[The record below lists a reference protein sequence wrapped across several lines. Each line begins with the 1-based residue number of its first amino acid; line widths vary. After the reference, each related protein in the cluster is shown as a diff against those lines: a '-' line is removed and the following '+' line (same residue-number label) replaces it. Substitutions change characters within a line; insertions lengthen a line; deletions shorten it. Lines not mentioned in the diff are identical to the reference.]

1 MAKLTVNEAGTSG
14 YTHVISLS
22 FSDLNDIK
30 TGTNPFTGE
39 SLSTATQL
47 PIATIPA
54 GVDVELAGVF
64 EYTALGCATALAG
77 ATDITLELGTTGGD
91 PHEFIDNLDVD
102 GMSAPVFNSG
112 QSFTGNQ
119 SQAVG
124 FQAETSV
131 LAEVNGTTGDLTAG
145 NIVIALRIIDLGS
158 FA

>member
-22 FSDLNDIK
+22 FDDLNKIK
-30 TGTNPFTGE
+30 TGTNPFNGE
-39 SLSTATQL
+39 TLGTATQL

-54 GVDVELAGVF
+54 GGAVELAGVF
-64 EYTALGCATALAG
+64 ESTALAG
-77 ATDITLELGTTGGD
+77 ATDIVLDVGTTAGD
-91 PHEFIDNLDVD
+91 PDEFINELDVD
-102 GMSAPVFNSG
+102 GMSAPIFNSG
-112 QSFTGNQ
+112 ESFTGNQ

-124 FQAETSV
+124 YQAETSV
-131 LAEVNGTTGDLTAG
+131 IAEINGTTANLTAG

>member
-54 GVDVELAGVF
+54 GGAVELAGVF
-64 EYTALGCATALAG
+64 ESTALAG
-77 ATDITLELGTTGGD
+77 ATDITLDVGTTGGY
-91 PHEFIDNLDVD
+91 VD
-102 GMSAPVFNSG
+102 AMSAPVFNSG
-112 QSFTGNQ
+112 DGFTGNQ

-131 LAEVNGTTGDLTAG
+131 LAEVNGTTANLTAG

>member
-1 MAKLTVNEAGTSG
+1 MARLTVNEAGTSG

-22 FSDLNDIK
+22 FDDLAKIK
-30 TGTNPFTGE
+30 LGTDPFNGE
-39 SLSTATQL
+39 TLGTAGQL

-54 GVDVELAGVF
+54 GGAVELAGVF
-64 EYTALGCATALAG
+64 ESTALAG
-77 ATDITLELGTTGGD
+77 ATDITLDVGTTGGD
-91 PHEFIDNLDVD
+91 PDEFIDNLDVD

-112 QSFTGNQ
+112 ESFTGNQ
-119 SQAVG
+119 SQAVP

-145 NIVIALRIIDLGS
+145 NIVIGLRIIDLGS